1 MTLDQMVR
9 LVIVITLFEMMITTG
24 LGVTVSQLIKVA
36 TNFRL
41 IGSAFLAN
49 YVCVPV
55 AAIGLLLLIPSS
67 PTVTAGFLIL
77 AVCPGGPYGPPFTMF
92 ARGNVPAAVSLMV
105 VLAGSSAV
113 IAPLLLS
120 MLLPLM
126 TGDQPLQI
134 DTFKMVVTL
143 LATQALPL
151 CIGLGIRHRWP
162 VLAGRIEVP
171 AQNISKVL
179 NVFSSGLILFAQ
191 FHTLVAIRPLAFA
204 GMFALLLTSFAAGW
218 LAGAPAGDN
227 RKSMTLV
234 TSLRN
239 VAVSLVIA
247 TSAFPGTTASTAVIA
262 YALIEITGS
271 LLLSIWWGRRS

>member
-105 VLAGSSAV
+105 LLAGSSAV